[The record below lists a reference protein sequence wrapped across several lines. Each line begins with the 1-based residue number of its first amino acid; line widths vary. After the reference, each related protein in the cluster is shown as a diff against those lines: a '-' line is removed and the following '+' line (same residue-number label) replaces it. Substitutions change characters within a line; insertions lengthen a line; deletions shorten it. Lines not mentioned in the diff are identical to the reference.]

1 MLSPSAQQGNDGQEQ
16 MGLIVALNRLLLGPQ
31 HWCTAHMSSSDGI
44 LLSRLPHSTSFII
57 VDNDSTIPTS
67 YHGAATL
74 LAADTSFHLNN
85 VLVAP
90 AIVPDLSVR

>member
-1 MLSPSAQQGNDGQEQ
+1 
-16 MGLIVALNRLLLGPQ
+16 MGLIVALNWFLLGSSTLVPPP
-31 HWCTAHMSSSDGI
+31 TSSSDGI

-74 LAADTSFHLNN
+74 LAADTSFHLNK
-85 VLVAP
+85 VLVAL
-90 AIVPDLSVR
+90 AIVPDFAFCSLVHP